1 MSIRVRQ
8 LSTVA
13 VVGAAVLWF
22 VLLGPGLLGGPGT
35 YVVVSGTSMLP
46 SIHGGDL
53 VVARRSGSYRIR
65 DVVVYRIPAGE
76 LGAGRLVIHRIIGG
90 SASRGYLLQGDN
102 RAFPD
107 PWRPRMDDIQGR
119 ALAVAPRI
127 GFALFYL
134 RSPLALAALAGLLTF
149 LLFTRPPRPAT
160 A

>member
-1 MSIRVRQ
+1 MRH
-8 LSTVA
+8 LSTIA
-13 VVGAAVLWF
+13 VVGAAVLWL
-22 VLLGPGLLGGPGT
+22 VLLGPRQLGGPGT

-53 VVARRSGSYRIR
+53 VVARSRGSYRIGE
-65 DVVVYRIPAGE
+65 VVVYRIPAGE

-90 SASRGYLLQGDN
+90 SAARGYLLQGDN
-102 RAFPD
+102 RAFHD
-107 PWRPRMDDIQGR
+107 PWRPRVNDIEGR
-119 ALAVAPRI
+119 TLAVAPRI